1 MKKSLLLAILSVLAA
16 VLGPAGCETTQRN
29 DTSTSR
35 GNVSSI
41 PWNRPA
47 KWEGTGMLGGQM
59 GGMQR
64 GGGF

>member
-1 MKKSLLLAILSVLAA
+1 MKKSLLLAILCVLAA
-16 VLGPAGCETTQRN
+16 VFGPTGCETTRKS

-35 GNVSSI
+35 GSVSSI

-64 GGGF
+64 GF